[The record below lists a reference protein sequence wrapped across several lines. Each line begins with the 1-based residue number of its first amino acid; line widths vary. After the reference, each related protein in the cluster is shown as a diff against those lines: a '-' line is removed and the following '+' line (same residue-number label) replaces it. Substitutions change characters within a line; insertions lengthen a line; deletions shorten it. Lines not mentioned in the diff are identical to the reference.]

1 MLSWVVKVVPQ
12 PPEPKK
18 PEEQKEGKTG
28 AAPPPASA
36 PPPAAA
42 PPPVNEKKVKFQD
55 EVKSETP
62 KTEKPKQDP
71 QTAAENGPTPGSQA
85 GVLTWISGAL
95 PQPAVSPKMS
105 QKSSTAKVRTLKQ
118 PQEEVTAA
126 RKGMIAWI
134 SQGLEKVVPQPELKS
149 KDPPL
154 AEQPAEV
161 HQAAPAPAAKPPVTV
176 VEVKPEGE
184 DKNENKP
191 PSMIDWIKHGIEKV
205 VPQPEIHVRSKTE
218 GNEKT
223 EALAKAEAPP
233 PAPPPAPKP
242 APETE
247 KSTKE
252 AEQPPNMMGWIVSG
266 IGRMLPQPV
275 QKPDEGSDEVQTISI
290 IQKKTDLVL
299 EDIEQEEVKE
309 MKLEVK
315 EVKEEPQLEN
325 KEDLK
330 LSKKETEDKDTQ
342 MDELTPL
349 MDSIKKEAG
358 EAVLAHMEE
367 RLQQERLEAARV
379 AEEMARK
386 AAEEAVRQLEVEHSA
401 KIVIETLP
409 ESSEQLPNIL
419 EEENEDDPEL
429 QNLQEDSEDS
439 TENQSPEENKE
450 TEENKNKTIV
460 EEGTKSDQADLKRC
474 LVDVCPAQDETKA
487 TTQGEKVEPEETPK
501 PSSPPTESEAPEE
514 ATPSSTD
521 VEPVSQ
527 QPEPLPPQAPPT
539 TTDQTSAAAAGVAE
553 EEEGGESCSKG
564 LAGAPEL
571 KVEAVDEGEGKGLNI
586 PQIITTPEPEPNNL
600 TAPELSAAGDESA
613 EEDDPELLRVGLKAW
628 SHQGDYLTADDET
641 RPLSAAS
648 VGSVV
653 VQDRLNELV
662 RLFKG
667 RTERQKERLVDPDE
681 SEEESP
687 AASPSKAPPPPP
699 PPPPPGEE
707 KKDEVAP
714 EGGGGEEEEMRLKFE
729 LLGYQVKIPKLPT
742 FPPMPDWLRAILE
755 FRFPS
760 SIDPF
765 TDLIY
770 VIWLFFVVAAW
781 NWNVWLIPIRWA
793 FPYQTPENI
802 HLWLLADYTCDLIY
816 ITDILIFQ
824 PRLQFVRGGDI
835 VCDKKDMRE
844 HYMTTERFKMDVI
857 SLFPLEVFYYFTGV
871 NSLLRFPRL
880 LKYMVFFEFNDRM
893 ESVMKKAYIYR
904 VIRTSMYLLY
914 SLHINACLFYW
925 GSDYEGLGSTKWVYD
940 GKGNAYIRC
949 YYFAVKTLITI
960 GGLPDP
966 TTVFEICFQLI
977 NYFVGVFAFSIMIG
991 QMRDV
996 VGAATAGENY
1006 YRASMDSTVKYMTSY
1021 NIPREVQN
1029 RIKTWYDY
1037 TWKSQGML
1045 DEQELLVQLPAK
1057 MRLDIAVD
1065 VNYSIVSKVALF
1077 QGCDRQMVFDMLTRL
1092 KSVVYLP
1099 GDFVCKK
1106 GEIGRE
1112 MYIIKQGEV
1121 QVVGGPDLQTVFVT
1135 IRAGSVFGEIS
1146 LLAGGGGNRRT
1157 ANVKAHGF
1165 ANLFILD
1172 KKDLAEILVHYPES
1186 EKLLRKKAKKML
1198 TKDKKPD
1205 EKEASKGAVAV
1216 IPPRPD
1222 TPKMFKAAL
1231 KVTEQVGIEGTFAKL
1246 KKSYRPSD
1254 EREAQAPPPISPVPP
1269 PSPMHR
1275 RSPVP
1280 LSPAPDEEE
1289 ETVAETADSSVVI
1302 RMTPRHKGEELLTV
1316 EVKAGEEEEERE
1328 KKEEE
1333 KEEEE
1338 TAKE

>member
-12 PPEPKK
+12 PPELPPKHTED
-18 PEEQKEGKTG
+18 PKEGKPET
-28 AAPPPASA
+28 A
-36 PPPAAA
+36 PPPAA
-42 PPPVNEKKVKFQD
+42 PPPIPEKKVTFED
-55 EVKSETP
+55 ESANSD
-62 KTEKPKQDP
+62 KPKQEVE
-71 QTAAENGPTPGSQA
+71 AAAGNGPAPGM
-85 GVLTWISGAL
+85 LTWISSAL
-95 PQPAVSPKMS
+95 PQPALPAN
-105 QKSSTAKVRTLKQ
+105 QNRANSTAK
-118 PQEEVTAA
+118 EDAA
-126 RKGMIAWI
+126 AASKPDDEKGMMAWI
-134 SQGLEKVVPQPELKS
+134 SQGLEKVVPQPDLKS
-149 KDPPL
+149 KEFTA
-154 AEQPAEV
+154 AERQV
-161 HQAAPAPAAKPPVTV
+161 QVQQTAAPAELQSTGKELDPVDQTA
-176 VEVKPEGE
+176 
-184 DKNENKP
+184 P
-191 PSMIDWIKHGIEKV
+191 PSMMEWIKHGIVKV
-205 VPQPEIHVRSKTE
+205 VPQPEILPKTE
-218 GNEKT
+218 VTNKSET
-223 EALAKAEAPP
+223 QAPP
-233 PAPPPAPKP
+233 KAPPAVSPPATRP
-242 APETE
+242 ALETE
-247 KSTKE
+247 SAKE

-275 QKPDEGSDEVQTISI
+275 PKPEAGSDEVQSISAA
-290 IQKKTDLVL
+290 QKKTDLLL
-299 EDIEQEEVKE
+299 EDLEEEQEE
-309 MKLEVK
+309 
-315 EVKEEPQLEN
+315 PQVQN
-325 KEDLK
+325 NQQP
-330 LSKKETEDKDTQ
+330 STKETDDAETQ
-342 MDELTPL
+342 VDELTPL

-386 AAEEAVRQLEVEHSA
+386 AAEEAVRQLEVEHAA

-409 ESSEQLPNIL
+409 ESNDQLPNIL
-419 EEENEDDPEL
+419 EEENEDEPEL

-439 TENQSPEENKE
+439 TENKSKGAEEKQIDE
-450 TEENKNKTIV
+450 TE
-460 EEGTKSDQADLKRC
+460 LKRC
-474 LVDVCPAQDETKA
+474 LVDVCPAEEDPEVA
-487 TTQGEKVEPEETPK
+487 TEGNQVGALA
-501 PSSPPTESEAPEE
+501 PPTAPEPAE
-514 ATPSSTD
+514 QVTPSSTD
-521 VEPVSQ
+521 VEPASERRDLESPITQ
-527 QPEPLPPQAPPT
+527 QPEPHPEEAPP
-539 TTDQTSAAAAGVAE
+539 AAAEQSEAASAE
-553 EEEGGESCSKG
+553 EEAAGGSAESCRKTE
-564 LAGAPEL
+564 APAL
-571 KVEAVDEGEGKGLNI
+571 KVEDADEEALHGHSLNI
-586 PQIITTPEPEPNNL
+586 PKIITTPEPEPSSL
-600 TAPELSAAGDESA
+600 MVPELRADLTPG
-613 EEDDPELLRVGLKAW
+613 EDDEELLKAGLKTW
-628 SHQGDYLTADDET
+628 SSQGDLLAADDEM
-641 RPLSAAS
+641 RPQSAAS
-648 VGSVV
+648 VASVV
-653 VQDRLNELV
+653 VQERLNELV

-667 RTERQKERLVDPDE
+667 RTERQKDRLVDPDE

-687 AASPSKAPPPPP
+687 SASPSKAPPAPPPP

-707 KKDEVAP
+707 KKDDTAAP
-714 EGGGGEEEEMRLKFE
+714 PEEEEELFQLE
-729 LLGYQVKIPKLPT
+729 LLGHPVKLPKLP
-742 FPPMPDWLRAILE
+742 PMPVWLRAVLE
-755 FRFPS
+755 YRFPS

-781 NWNVWLIPIRWA
+781 NWNVWLIPVRWA

-802 HLWLLADYTCDLIY
+802 HLWLLADYTCDFIY
-816 ITDILIFQ
+816 IADILVFQ

-857 SLFPLEVFYYFTGV
+857 SLFPMEVFYYFTGV

-893 ESVMKKAYIYR
+893 EAVMKKAYIYR
-904 VIRTSMYLLY
+904 VIRTSTYLLY

-925 GSDYEGLGSTKWVYD
+925 GSDYEGLGSTKWVYN

-1006 YRASMDSTVKYMTSY
+1006 YRACMDSTVKYMNSY
-1021 NIPREVQN
+1021 SIPQEVQN

-1037 TWKSQGML
+1037 TWKIQGML

-1121 QVVGGPDLQTVFVT
+1121 QVVGGPDLEIVFVT

-1186 EKLLRKKAKKML
+1186 QKLLRKKAKKML
-1198 TKDKKPD
+1198 TKDKKPE
-1205 EKEASKGAVAV
+1205 EKETRKEGAEV

-1222 TPKMFKAAL
+1222 TPKLFKAAL
-1231 KVTEQVGIEGTFAKL
+1231 KVTEQAGIEGTFAKL
-1246 KKSYRPSD
+1246 KKVYKPS
-1254 EREAQAPPPISPVPP
+1254 EGQSEAPPTISPVPP

-1280 LSPAPDEEE
+1280 RSPAPEDRDES
-1289 ETVAETADSSVVI
+1289 VAETADSSVII
-1302 RMTPRHKGEELLTV
+1302 RMTPRQEGEELLNSGGCRQTGQG
-1316 EVKAGEEEEERE
+1316 GERGGP
-1328 KKEEE
+1328 K
-1333 KEEEE
+1333 
-1338 TAKE
+1338 